1 MYISPCKLTVT
12 YLDQSLVQIYLDSL
26 LDFSQSICNSLKKN
40 IENKTIPEDCYHRM
54 KLRKP
59 INSTTLEAN
68 RILLESKGVTKY
80 NNFSIKYSNIAN
92 TVKLV
97 ILVITRWSDKSK
109 RKSIRNI
116 LASFRK
122 GKNKYHKKYSYTL
135 IHLSYIQKIESEAQL
150 LFVFGIPKSAKFVD
164 VVNIIQENIEFQDMI
179 IPGKFYI
186 FT

>member
-1 MYISPCKLTVT
+1 
-12 YLDQSLVQIYLDSL
+12 
-26 LDFSQSICNSLKKN
+26 
-40 IENKTIPEDCYHRM
+40 M

-97 ILVITRWSDKSK
+97 ILVITRWNDKPK
-109 RKSIRNI
+109 RNSIRNI
-116 LASFRK
+116 LASFRR
-122 GKNKYHKKYSYTL
+122 GKNRYHKSIHTL
-135 IHLSYIQKIESEAQL
+135 TDLSFIQKIESEAQL
-150 LFVFGIPKSAKFVD
+150 LFVFGIPKSAKFGD
-164 VVNIIQENIEFQDMI
+164 VVNIIQENMEFQDMI